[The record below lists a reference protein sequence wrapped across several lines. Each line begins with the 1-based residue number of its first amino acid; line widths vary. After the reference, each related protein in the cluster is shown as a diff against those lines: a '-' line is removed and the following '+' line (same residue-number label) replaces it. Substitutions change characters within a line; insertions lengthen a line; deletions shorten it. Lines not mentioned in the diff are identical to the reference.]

1 MKVIVIGN
9 EDRYKKYIPNNEIL
23 ERAEIIY
30 FPIGTEDEKI
40 IEKGHDADILLVDAI
55 APVTKKLIENLPNLR
70 LIHSEGVGYNA
81 IDILTAK
88 ERGIYVCNNK
98 GVNAGAVAEQT
109 ILLMLGLL
117 RKVVS
122 GDGSVREGK
131 QIETK
136 EKAMIEGITEL
147 ADCKIGL
154 IGFGDI
160 ARATAKRLHPFD
172 CTLYYYSRTRLSKE
186 LEDAYHVTYLKL
198 EELAQTCDIISIHVP
213 VTDETTGM
221 INEDFLRKM
230 KPSAYLVNTARG
242 EIVDNI
248 AMRKAIINGDIAGAG
263 FDTIYPEPMTP
274 DNPIVDLPLEVADK
288 VLFSPHIG
296 GITSSTFFRAHGNIW
311 ANVEAVMGD
320 QRPNYVVNG
329 VLKIKRRKLE

>member
-1 MKVIVIGN
+1 MKIAVIGN
-9 EDRYKKYIPNNEIL
+9 EERYKKYMPDMDSTKE
-23 ERAEIIY
+23 AEIIY
-30 FPIGTEDEKI
+30 FPIGTSDEEI
-40 IEKGHDADILLVDAI
+40 IESGKDSDILLVDAI
-55 APVTKKLIENLPNLR
+55 APVSQNLIEKLPNLR

-81 IDILTAK
+81 IDIQTAK

-122 GDGSVREGK
+122 GDRNVREGN
-131 QIETK
+131 QIQTK

-160 ARATAKRLHPFD
+160 AKATAKRLYPFE
-172 CTLYYYSRTRLSKE
+172 CELYYYSRTRLSKE
-186 LEDAYHVTYLKL
+186 VEDEYHVTYSEL
-198 EELAQTCDIISIHVP
+198 EELTANCDIISIHVP
-213 VTDETTGM
+213 VTEETTGM
-221 INEDFLRKM
+221 INQAFLKKM
-230 KPSAYLVNTARG
+230 KKTAYLVNTARG

-248 AMRKAIINGDIAGAG
+248 AMREALIDGELQGAG
-263 FDTIYPEPMTP
+263 FDTIYPEPMKK
-274 DNPIVDLPLEVADK
+274 DNPLVNLPAEIEDA

-296 GITSSTFFRAHGNIW
+296 GITSSTFFRSHKNIW
-311 ANVEAVMGD
+311 SNVEAVMND

-329 VLKIKRRKLE
+329 VLKIKKTNI